1 MRHCMLHWVGMM
13 LKTELYP
20 NRIGGITQG
29 WSGENDLKHD
39 AAYAHALV
47 LAIGEIGVTDD
58 GGYAQYCP
66 ASDTQSFLRERAEEL
81 MREWGY
87 VEVEDE

>member
-1 MRHCMLHWVGMM
+1 MLRTKCRDTIIDGS
-13 LKTELYP
+13 
-20 NRIGGITQG
+20 IDDF
-29 WSGENDLKHD
+29 SHD

-47 LAIGEIGVTDD
+47 IAISEIGVTDD

-66 ASDTQSFLRERAEEL
+66 ASDTQLFLRERAAEL

-87 VEVEDE
+87 VEVDDGGS

>member
-1 MRHCMLHWVGMM
+1 M
-13 LKTELYP
+13 LKTVRSEGP
-20 NRIGGITQG
+20 IGNIPLG
-29 WSGENDLKHD
+29 SRSALMHD

-47 LAIGEIGVTDD
+47 LAISEIGVTDD

-87 VEVEDE
+87 WEVDDETA